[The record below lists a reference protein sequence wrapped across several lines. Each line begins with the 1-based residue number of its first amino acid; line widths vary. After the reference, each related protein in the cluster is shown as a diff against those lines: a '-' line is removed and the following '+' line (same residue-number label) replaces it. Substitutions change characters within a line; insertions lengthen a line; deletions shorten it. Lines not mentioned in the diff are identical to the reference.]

1 MAPAYAIP
9 RLLAR
14 NGLRFTDIALWEI
27 HEAFAA
33 QVLCN
38 VAALQSASFR
48 RDKAGVD
55 ADLGNVPWERS
66 TRSGG
71 SGRAR
76 PSVSAPPARASC
88 RRR

>member
-14 NGLRFTDIALWEI
+14 NGLTYGAIDLWEI

-38 VAALQSASFR
+38 VAALESESFLRDKVGVTRRSASCR
-48 RDKAGVD
+48 GSV
-55 ADLGNVPWERS
+55 S
-66 TRSGG
+66 TRMAEVWPSATR
-71 SGRAR
+71 SAR
-76 PSVSAPPARASC
+76 RARASS